1 MRNKTLSEV
10 LALGAAPGRGLKATV
25 GDWLGQTIRLTD
37 GDFWSAWLAGNNWS
51 GQTVNTRSAL
61 QLSAAWSCV
70 RLISETLSTLPMGL
84 YRSRPDGAKEL
95 ATNHQL
101 YQLLRTQ
108 PNAYMSAVDF
118 WQAYLASLLLWG
130 NAYAEK
136 RTSAGGVITSIDF
149 LNPERVSRRLLKS
162 GAIE

>member
-37 GDFWSAWLAGNNWS
+37 GDFWSTWLAGNNWS

-61 QLSAAWSCV
+61 QLSAAWACV

-84 YRSRPDGAKEL
+84 YRSSPDGAKEL
-95 ATNHQL
+95 ATSHQL

-130 NAYAEK
+130 NAYA
-136 RTSAGGVITSIDF
+136 
-149 LNPERVSRRLLKS
+149 
-162 GAIE
+162 